1 MFSLTVKSRLEKPL
15 LLRKKDLL
23 PGVVYGKDVGN
34 LLIQLSS
41 QEFEKIYKEVGESTI
56 INLKIQ
62 QAIANSKGE
71 SSASHRTGKQ
81 QTTQEFPV
89 LIREIQKDP
98 LSGKFIHVDFYQ
110 LPMEKEVEVTV
121 PLEFVGKAPAEQEL
135 GGVLIK
141 NIREVEIRTLPK
153 NLITSIKVDVSNL
166 KTFEDEIKIKD
177 LVVPEGVKILA
188 NSDEIVALVGE
199 VEEEKVEEAP
209 TEETTPKEP
218 EVIKKEKQKEEEEEE
233 EKEEKKS

>member
-71 SSASHRTGKQ
+71 SSVSHRTGKQ

-121 PLEFVGKAPAEQEL
+121 PLEFVGKAPAEQ
-135 GGVLIK
+135 
-141 NIREVEIRTLPK
+141 
-153 NLITSIKVDVSNL
+153 S
-166 KTFEDEIKIKD
+166 
-177 LVVPEGVKILA
+177 
-188 NSDEIVALVGE
+188 
-199 VEEEKVEEAP
+199 
-209 TEETTPKEP
+209 
-218 EVIKKEKQKEEEEEE
+218 
-233 EKEEKKS
+233 

>member
-1 MFSLTVKSRLEKPL
+1 MLSLTVESRSEKSS
-15 LLRKKDLL
+15 LLRKKNLL

-34 LLIQLSS
+34 LLIKLPY
-41 QEFEKIYKEVGESTI
+41 QEFEKIYKEGGESTI
-56 INLKIQ
+56 INLKYQ
-62 QAIANSKGE
+62 TEKGN
-71 SSASHRTGKQ
+71 AK
-81 QTTQEFPV
+81 EFPV

-233 EKEEKKS
+233 EEKEEKKS

>member
-1 MFSLTVKSRLEKPL
+1 M
-15 LLRKKDLL
+15 
-23 PGVVYGKDVGN
+23 
-34 LLIQLSS
+34 
-41 QEFEKIYKEVGESTI
+41 
-56 INLKIQ
+56 
-62 QAIANSKGE
+62 
-71 SSASHRTGKQ
+71 
-81 QTTQEFPV
+81 
-89 LIREIQKDP
+89 
-98 LSGKFIHVDFYQ
+98 
-110 LPMEKEVEVTV
+110 
-121 PLEFVGKAPAEQEL
+121 
-135 GGVLIK
+135 
-141 NIREVEIRTLPK
+141 EIRTLPK